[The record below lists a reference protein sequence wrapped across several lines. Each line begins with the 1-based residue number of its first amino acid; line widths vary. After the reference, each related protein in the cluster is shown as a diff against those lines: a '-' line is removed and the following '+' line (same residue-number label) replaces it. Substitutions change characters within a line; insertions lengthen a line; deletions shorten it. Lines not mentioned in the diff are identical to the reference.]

1 MNEERDITGEKII
14 SATFKILQEEGVQK
28 ATTKRIASVA
38 GVNEVTVFRKFG
50 NKSNLVEATKN
61 QYINALIDKLEEIFD
76 FNGDEEIEEYLKV
89 NFYGLLV
96 LSEDD
101 FSIIKVA
108 MEEVRD
114 VPEKQRLMTQIIGVV
129 VDKLEEFFKLQLEKG
144 SIRDINPK
152 SLALL
157 TFSVLFQS
165 VILSKIYGVSNSLEK
180 DYYAD
185 EFLDIIF
192 NGINPQ

>member
-165 VILSKIYGVSNSLEK
+165 VILSKIYGVSSSLEK

>member
-1 MNEERDITGEKII
+1 MNVDEDVTGKKII
-14 SATFKILQEEGVQK
+14 AATFKLLQEEGVQK
-28 ATTKRIASVA
+28 TTTKKIAAEA

-50 NKSNLVEATKN
+50 NKSTLVETTKE
-61 QYINALIDKLEEIFD
+61 YYLNALTDKLREIFD
-76 FNGDEEIEEYLKV
+76 FTGEEEIDEYLKI

-114 VPEKQRLMTQIIGVV
+114 VPDRQLLMSQIIGTI
-129 VDKLEEFFKLQLEKG
+129 VDKLEEFFKLKIEEGK
-144 SIRDINPK
+144 IRDVNPK

-157 TFSVLFQS
+157 TFSILFQS
-165 VILSKIYGVSNSLEK
+165 VILSKIYDGNTALQS
-180 DYYAD
+180 DFYAD
-185 EFLDIIF
+185 EFLDILF
-192 NGINPQ
+192 KGINP

>member
-129 VDKLEEFFKLQLEKG
+129 VDKLKEFFKLQLEKG